1 MVKRKT
7 SETELLENKRNKYFE
22 SMYLKFHG
30 GKVEDI
36 TKRGS
41 PFSADANIQKVFK
54 MYKRNVGK
62 KARFTH
68 NHPTYRFLSYSTGP
82 VPSETDFKTFLKNN
96 LVETMAVAQN
106 NPFTGKVE
114 GYFIAMKTD
123 ETPKKIVWNPIK
135 SSLLLFPSAIFGVG
149 TKNYLDYFSEKYN
162 LKYRFVPAKG
172 YELNKAGNAFKPV
185 RKKDLESISKS
196 TLSVLAVA
204 SFLLS
209 FYFSFSQITGFSI
222 LNSNLSSSGL
232 IGILFFVVGLVVTF
246 FYLKKK

>member
-7 SETELLENKRNKYFE
+7 SETNLLENKRNKHFE
-22 SMYLKFHG
+22 SMYLKFPG
-30 GKVEDI
+30 EWVEDI
-36 TKRGS
+36 TERGS
-41 PFSADANIQKVFK
+41 PFSADANIKKVFK

-62 KARFTH
+62 RGRWTH
-68 NHPTYRFLSYSTGP
+68 NHPTYRFLSYWSGP

-96 LVETMAVAQN
+96 LFETMTVAQN

-114 GYFIAMKTD
+114 GYFIAMKTK
-123 ETPKKIVWNPIK
+123 ETPKNNIIWNPFE
-135 SSLLLFPSAIFGVG
+135 SSLLSIPQYLGIG
-149 TKNYLDYFSEKYN
+149 TKHYLDYFSKKYN

-196 TLSVLAVA
+196 PLPVLAVA

-209 FYFSFSQITGFSI
+209 FYFSFNQITGFSI

-232 IGILFFVVGLVVTF
+232 IGIFFFLAGLVVTF